1 MSKKYVRKHSNRTA
15 FEKHKKGLAKRKAVI
30 DKIDGMTIYYHFR
43 VSPSKNT
50 SRYED

>member
-1 MSKKYVRKHSNRTA
+1 MSKKYVRKHTNKTA
-15 FEKHKKGLAKRKAVI
+15 FARHKKGLANRNAII

-43 VSPSKNT
+43 VQPSKNT